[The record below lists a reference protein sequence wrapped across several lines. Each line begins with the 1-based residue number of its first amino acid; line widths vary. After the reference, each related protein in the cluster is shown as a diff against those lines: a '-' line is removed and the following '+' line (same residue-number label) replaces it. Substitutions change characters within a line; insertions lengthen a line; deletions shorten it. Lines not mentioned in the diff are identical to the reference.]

1 MAMTK
6 KELRLRLD
14 REPFEP
20 FRVNT
25 SDGRRYDVTDP
36 QMAVPTDTRFFIV
49 FNRGGFVDIVLR
61 QITSIESVQAA

>member
-6 KELRLRLD
+6 NELRARLD

-25 SDGRRYDVTDP
+25 ADGKHFDVTDP
-36 QMAVPTDTRFFIV
+36 QLAVPTDTRFFIV
-49 FNRGGFVDIVLR
+49 FNRGGWTDIVLR